1 MSRKNVYKLNSKHLI
16 SDESELSEENQEVD
30 WSLNTE
36 NEKNDTEK
44 EKNKK
49 NASSEEDDELEEN
62 IFQLQEMLSQQKHTV
77 ADPEI
82 NIEVVEDESKEKAVK
97 VSINLELE
105 NESND
110 IINIDFTINKKTFL
124 KIAKQLK

>member
-16 SDESELSEENQEVD
+16 SDEFDESDEQDVD
-30 WSLNTE
+30 WSINSETDKTE
-36 NEKNDTEK
+36 TERKNKND
-44 EKNKK
+44 ND
-49 NASSEEDDELEEN
+49 DDELEEN
-62 IFQLQEMLSQQKHTV
+62 IFQLQEILSEQKHTV

-82 NIEVVEDESKEKAVK
+82 NIEVVEGKNKEKAVK

-105 NESND
+105 NASND
-110 IINIDFTINKKTFL
+110 VINIDFTINKKTFL

>member
-16 SDESELSEENQEVD
+16 SDESELSEDNQEVD

-49 NASSEEDDELEEN
+49 NSSDDEDDELEEN

-82 NIEVVEDESKEKAVK
+82 NIEVVEDENKEKAVK